1 MQVYWS
7 IELRRLVGGVMVAVI
22 FGFITGY
29 WWAAFLVT
37 ALGYVAWLLY
47 KLRQLQLWLV
57 HDFKPDELP
66 DSDGVWEQVVTLIN
80 RSRQK
85 SIKRKQKQEEILQRL
100 NNIISALPDAVILFD
115 DDHVIQW
122 SNSTALA
129 LMGINGKTD
138 VGQRIDNLLRAPEIA
153 QALTGMDTEE
163 EIQFISPR
171 NAQATL
177 QARILPVERG
187 LWLLNV
193 RDISQ
198 RIQLQHTRKAFIA
211 NASHELRTPL
221 TVVSG
226 YLELM
231 QEDPEVPAHL
241 VMAIQQSREQ
251 TLRMQQII
259 SDMLT
264 LSKLETME
272 RAQIPLRVV
281 DVPEM
286 LKNTSQALTD
296 TLAAQSHTLETHID
310 AELMIMGV
318 EGELTSAITNL
329 IDNAIKHTPAGTHV
343 IVRWERLNQDYAAL
357 TVTDNGPGIPNEH
370 IVHLTERFYRVD
382 TGRSRERGGTGLGLS
397 IVKHV
402 IQNHQGYLS
411 IKSRPGET
419 TFQASFPLIKET
431 KEAEILVNT

>member
-1 MQVYWS
+1 MQAYWS
-7 IELRRLVGGVMVAVI
+7 IEIRRLIIGAVI
-22 FGFITGY
+22 AIILGIVTGY
-29 WWAAFLVT
+29 WLGAFLIT
-37 ALGYVAWLLY
+37 ALGYIAWFLY

-57 HDFKPDELP
+57 HDFRPDELP
-66 DSDGVWEQVVTLIN
+66 DSDGAWEQIINLIN
-80 RSRQK
+80 RARQK
-85 SIKRKQKQEEILQRL
+85 SLKRKKKQEELLQRL
-100 NNIISALPDAVILFD
+100 NNIISALPDAVILFN
-115 DDHVIQW
+115 DDHIILW
-122 SNSTALA
+122 SNSTALE
-129 LMGINGKTD
+129 LMGINGRND
-138 VGQRIDNLLRAPEIA
+138 VGQRIDNLLRSPEIA
-153 QALTGMDTEE
+153 KALSEMRTDEAVN
-163 EIQFISPR
+163 FISPR

-177 QARILPVERG
+177 QARILPVEKG

-198 RIQLQHTRKAFIA
+198 RIQLQRTRKAFIA

-231 QEDPEVPAHL
+231 QEDPAIPEYLLP
-241 VMAIQQSREQ
+241 AIQQSREQ

-272 RAQIPLRVV
+272 RTQIPLKEVN
-281 DVPEM
+281 VPEI

-310 AELMIMGV
+310 KNLTILGV
-318 EGELTSAITNL
+318 ESELTSAITNL
-329 IDNAIKHTPAGTHV
+329 MDNAIKHTPAGTH
-343 IVRWERLNQDYAAL
+343 IKITWEKLNNQYAAL
-357 TVTDNGPGIPNEH
+357 SVTDNGPGIPEEH
-370 IVHLTERFYRVD
+370 IGHLTERFYRVD

-411 IKSRPGET
+411 IKSRVGET
-419 TFQASFPLIKET
+419 LFQACFPLEHSISDPEQH
-431 KEAEILVNT
+431 E

>member
-1 MQVYWS
+1 MQAYWS
-7 IELRRLVGGVMVAVI
+7 IEIRRLIGGVIIAI
-22 FGFITGY
+22 ILGTISGY
-29 WWAAFLVT
+29 WLAAFLLT
-37 ALGYVAWLLY
+37 ALGYIVWFLY

-57 HDFKPDELP
+57 HDFNPNELP
-66 DSDGVWEQVVTLIN
+66 DSDGAWEQIVNLIN

-85 SIKRKQKQEEILQRL
+85 SIKRKQKQEELLQRL

-115 DDHVIQW
+115 DEHVIQW
-122 SNSTALA
+122 SNSSAFD
-129 LMGINGKTD
+129 LMGINSHTD
-138 VGQRIDNLLRAPEIA
+138 IGQRIDNLLRTPEVA
-153 QALTGMDTEE
+153 SALARLDTEE
-163 EIQFISPR
+163 TLQFTSPR

-231 QEDPEVPAHL
+231 QEDPEVPQHL
-241 VMAIQQSREQ
+241 AVAIQQSREQ

-272 RAQIPLRVV
+272 RNQIPLREVN
-281 DVPEM
+281 VPEII
-286 LKNTSQALTD
+286 KNTSQALTD
-296 TLAAQSHTLETHID
+296 TLAAQSHTLETHI
-310 AELMIMGV
+310 EPNLTIMGV
-318 EGELTSAITNL
+318 ESELTSAITNL
-329 IDNAIKHTPAGTHV
+329 MDNAIKHTPAGTH
-343 IVRWERLNQDYAAL
+343 IKVRWERLNQDYATL
-357 TVTDNGPGIPNEH
+357 TVTDNGPGIPEEH
-370 IVHLTERFYRVD
+370 IAHLTERFYRVD

-402 IQNHQGYLS
+402 IQNHHGYLT

-419 TFQASFPLIKET
+419 MFQASFPAPPSSTI
-431 KEAEILVNT
+431 AENQA

>member
-1 MQVYWS
+1 MGTNCYLDQS
-7 IELRRLVGGVMVAVI
+7 LA
-22 FGFITGY
+22 
-29 WWAAFLVT
+29 
-37 ALGYVAWLLY
+37 
-47 KLRQLQLWLV
+47 
-57 HDFKPDELP
+57 P
-66 DSDGVWEQVVTLIN
+66 
-80 RSRQK
+80 K
-85 SIKRKQKQEEILQRL
+85 SIKRKQKQEELLQRL

-115 DDHVIQW
+115 DQHIIQW
-122 SNSTALA
+122 TNNMAFE
-129 LMGINGKTD
+129 LMGINDQTD

-153 QALTGMDTEE
+153 KALNTMDTEDA
-163 EIQFISPR
+163 IQFISPR

-231 QEDPEVPAHL
+231 QEDPEVPQHL
-241 VMAIQQSREQ
+241 AMAIQQSREQ

-272 RAQIPLRVV
+272 RTHIPLREVN
-281 DVPEM
+281 VPDI

-296 TLAAQSHTLETHID
+296 TLAAQSHTLETYI
-310 AELMIMGV
+310 EPNLTIMGV
-318 EGELTSAITNL
+318 ESELTSAITNL
-329 IDNAIKHTPAGTHV
+329 MDNAIKHTPLV
-343 IVRWERLNQDYAAL
+343 
-357 TVTDNGPGIPNEH
+357 
-370 IVHLTERFYRVD
+370 
-382 TGRSRERGGTGLGLS
+382 
-397 IVKHV
+397 
-402 IQNHQGYLS
+402 
-411 IKSRPGET
+411 
-419 TFQASFPLIKET
+419 LISWC
-431 KEAEILVNT
+431 VGND

>member
-1 MQVYWS
+1 MQAYWS
-7 IELRRLVGGVMVAVI
+7 IEIRRLVIGLGIALI
-22 FGFITGY
+22 LGLITGY
-29 WWAAFLVT
+29 WFGAFLLT
-37 ALGYVAWLLY
+37 AVGYIAWFLF

-57 HDFKPDELP
+57 HDFNPDELP
-66 DSDGVWEQVVTLIN
+66 DSDGAWEQIVNLIN

-85 SIKRKQKQEEILQRL
+85 SIKRKQKQEELLQRL

-115 DDHVIQW
+115 DDHIIQW
-122 SNSTALA
+122 SNSTSLE

-138 VGQRIDNLLRAPEIA
+138 IGQRLDNLLRAPEIA
-153 QALTGMDTEE
+153 KALGEMRIEE
-163 EIQFISPR
+163 DINFISPR

-177 QARILPVERG
+177 QGRILPVEKG

-198 RIQLQHTRKAFIA
+198 RIQLQRTRKAFIA

-231 QEDPEVPAHL
+231 QDDPAVPEYL
-241 VMAIQQSREQ
+241 RPAIQQSREQ

-272 RAQIPLRVV
+272 RTHIPLHEVN
-281 DVPEM
+281 VPEI
-286 LKNTSQALTD
+286 LKNTSQALAD
-296 TLAAQSHTLETHID
+296 TLAAQSHTLETHI
-310 AELMIMGV
+310 EPNLKIMGL
-318 EGELTSAITNL
+318 ESELTSAITNL
-329 IDNAIKHTPAGTHV
+329 LDNAIKHTPAGTH
-343 IVRWERLNQDYAAL
+343 IKVRWEKLNNQYAAL
-357 TVTDNGPGIPNEH
+357 SVTDNGPGIPEEH
-370 IVHLTERFYRVD
+370 IGHLTERFYRVD
-382 TGRSRERGGTGLGLS
+382 TGRSREKGGTGLGLS

-419 TFQASFPLIKET
+419 TFQACFPL
-431 KEAEILVNT
+431 EAEPQNPEHHD

>member
-1 MQVYWS
+1 MQAYWS
-7 IELRRLVGGVMVAVI
+7 IEIRRLIGGVVLALI
-22 FGFITGY
+22 LGFITGY
-29 WWAAFLVT
+29 WLISLLAT
-37 ALGYVAWLLY
+37 ALGYIAWFLY

-66 DSDGVWEQVVTLIN
+66 DSDGAWEQIVTLIN

-85 SIKRKQKQEEILQRL
+85 SIKRKQKQEELLQRL

-115 DDHVIQW
+115 DQHIIQW
-122 SNSTALA
+122 TNNMAFE
-129 LMGINGKTD
+129 LMGINDQTD

-153 QALTGMDTEE
+153 KALNTMDTEDA
-163 EIQFISPR
+163 IQFISPR

-231 QEDPEVPAHL
+231 QEDPEVPQHL
-241 VMAIQQSREQ
+241 AMAIQQSREQ

-272 RAQIPLRVV
+272 RTHIPLREVN
-281 DVPEM
+281 VPDI

-296 TLAAQSHTLETHID
+296 TLAAQSHTLETYI
-310 AELMIMGV
+310 EPNLTIMGV
-318 EGELTSAITNL
+318 ESELTSAITNL
-329 IDNAIKHTPAGTHV
+329 MDNAIKHTPAGTHIV
-343 IVRWERLNQDYAAL
+343 VRWERLNKDYAAL
-357 TVTDNGPGIPNEH
+357 TVTDNGPGIPEEH
-370 IVHLTERFYRVD
+370 IAHLTERFYRVD

-402 IQNHQGYLS
+402 IQNHQGYLT
-411 IKSRPGET
+411 IKSRVGET
-419 TFQASFPLIKET
+419 IFQASFPARHATSVSE
-431 KEAEILVNT
+431 NQS